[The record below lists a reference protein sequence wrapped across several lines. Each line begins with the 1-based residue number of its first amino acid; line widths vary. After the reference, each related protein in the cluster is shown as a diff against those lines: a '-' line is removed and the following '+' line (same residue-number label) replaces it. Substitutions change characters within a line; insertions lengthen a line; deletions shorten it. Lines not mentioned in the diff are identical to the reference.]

1 MTERD
6 VTGPFTVRGKRL
18 LSSERSGRSEPSG
31 PPGLR
36 TGRRGRTPAC
46 APIPPTAAPRPFAP
60 CGAPRRTPSA
70 SARSPPVRPSEPP
83 FASAR
88 VMPPVDRLTGR
99 FEGSCKA
106 FAGACQPPP
115 VRGVRRRGFPRRLRI
130 RPEAPSRA
138 FPDCSDCSNCSDL
151 SAASPVAAR
160 IDVTRG
166 NASGMSSS

>member
-18 LSSERSGRSEPSG
+18 LSSERSGRSERSEPSG

-46 APIPPTAAPRPFAP
+46 VPIPPTAAPRPFAP

-70 SARSPPVRPSEPP
+70 SARSPSVRSSEPP
-83 FASAR
+83 SASAR
-88 VMPPVDRLTGR
+88 GMPPVDRLTGR
-99 FEGSCKA
+99 F
-106 FAGACQPPP
+106 AGLLQGLRRRMQPSPA
-115 VRGVRRRGFPRRLRI
+115 RGVRRRSFPRRLRI

-138 FPDCSDCSNCSDL
+138 FPDCSDCSDL
-151 SAASPVAAR
+151 STASPVAAR